1 MIDAFLSYAHE
12 DRKYLGLT
20 IRLLEFHR
28 ITVWHDTTGIVPG
41 TRYRD
46 ELDKAITAAGR
57 LLVMVTAAAL
67 RSRWVAREIAQFQ
80 GRRPDAAVLPLLF
93 EDVPADELFTGAAGP
108 APIRFH
114 DDLDAGYAALM
125 AAFDRPYL
133 PLVERRSVADSGVAE
148 RRVGERRGADRRVMS
163 TEARLRIGMW
173 KNYAAATG
181 HGEHDEFGGPD
192 PRAAGLPHQRRDD
205 TAAGGRLTAINR
217 LAAVFAADGSEL
229 HRYRILDRSDGSE
242 VRLGFEE
249 LRALAHTA
257 CLEVERNG
265 RLRNVYVVEHIAEQ
279 LTRHYHVHQRDRR
292 VVDRRSGP
300 DRRDG

>member
-41 TRYRD
+41 SRYRD

-67 RSRWVAREIAQFQ
+67 RSRWVAREIAQFH

-93 EDVPADELFTGAAGP
+93 EDVPADELFTGLADL

-133 PLVERRSVADSGVAE
+133 PLVERRSIAE

-181 HGEHDEFGGPD
+181 HGEYDEFGGPD
-192 PRAAGLPHQRRDD
+192 PRAGALPHQRGDD
-205 TAAGGRLTAINR
+205 TVVGGRLTAINR

-229 HRYRILDRSDGSE
+229 SRYRFLDRADGSE
-242 VRLGFEE
+242 VRFGFED
-249 LRALAHTA
+249 LRTLAHTA
-257 CLEVERNG
+257 CREVERNG
-265 RLRNVYVVEHIAEQ
+265 QLRNVYVVEHIAER
-279 LTRHYHVHQRDRR
+279 LSHHYDVHQRDRR
-292 VVDRRSGP
+292 VGDRRTGT
-300 DRRDG
+300 DRRDR